1 MTPRIRFASFSSVW
15 DPETDEATWDHSEDS
30 ISDVEVEKEARD
42 SDMESE
48 AMNDEDIPD
57 REDEEAIEADLDPHP
72 PPVMVYS
79 TGGPFNRKNS
89 A

>member
-1 MTPRIRFASFSSVW
+1 MNWV
-15 DPETDEATWDHSEDS
+15 PEDDISEV
-30 ISDVEVEKEARD
+30 DVEKPARD

-57 REDEEAIEADLDPHP
+57 REAEEAIEADWDPHP

-79 TGGPFNRKNS
+79 TGGHSIEKILLGFWLEKWLEIPI
-89 A
+89 